1 MSLKVGIVGA
11 AGYAGAELI
20 RLVLGHPEFELAAI
34 TSNADAGQPLSA
46 VHPSFTGVSDLVFTT
61 HDAPELKNCDAG
73 FLAVPHTAAM
83 AQVPARLASG
93 VSCFDLSADYRLNDA
108 SVFEAWYA
116 AEHTMWQHSPLKYA
130 NMAKTPTLFI
140 QSDEDYR
147 CWMGDAIQM
156 FSALKYFG
164 VEARLCLFHGENHEL
179 SRSGK
184 PKHRIRRMTEMMEWF
199 EKYLK

>member
-1 MSLKVGIVGA
+1 MIMEKNDWANVSIENALDGLSMEEIERLEAYYMAEAECLMAFGGQEKKEPLTFMLKHLRA
-11 AGYAGAELI
+11 TECLFKT
-20 RLVLGHPEFELAAI
+20 LQFPWEE
-34 TSNADAGQPLSA
+34 
-46 VHPSFTGVSDLVFTT
+46 
-61 HDAPELKNCDAG
+61 
-73 FLAVPHTAAM
+73 
-83 AQVPARLASG
+83 
-93 VSCFDLSADYRLNDA
+93 
-108 SVFEAWYA
+108 SVE
-116 AEHTMWQHSPLKYA
+116 HSPLKYA

-164 VEARLCLFHGENHEL
+164 GEARMCLFHGENHEL

-199 EKYLK
+199 DKYLK